1 MENKLSRRGFMG
13 VLAGIGAAIAVGPGV
28 LRRLAKAPAKEVVP
42 NPPIPDYWLS
52 VKSTQEIIGSGKVY
66 AGVERDY
73 DFKQLMTSEETRK
86 FFLEGPPEAA
96 PLTFVYS

>member
-1 MENKLSRRGFMG
+1 MG
-13 VLAGIGAAIAVGPGV
+13 VLAGIGAAIAVGPSV
-28 LRRLAKAPAKEVVP
+28 LRRLAKAPAREVVLTHV
-42 NPPIPDYWLS
+42 IAHSFGGYSQIYSIQDL
-52 VKSTQEIIGSGKVY
+52 VKNSNTY
-66 AGVERDY
+66 TGVERDY